1 MDVNLY
7 PPREGLTAQE
17 PPKTP
22 PGPPRTPQ
30 GPPQSAPR
38 CLQNRILAFLSRL
51 CCHLVGQV
59 AAKTRTRRQDDVKIA
74 LRCQFEPNLAQLKPI
89 LGLTWPHLGPP
100 DLPKTLIFLR
110 FFFKVFAIPP
120 ICVLR
125 RPREPQDGPDRC
137 PRGLKRAP
145 RAPQR
150 APRWPQE
157 APKRPQDG
165 AKRRQDGPKRP
176 QEAPRRP
183 QDGPKTTPRRPQVA
197 SKSLPSRTQKTYCLK
212 RAPKTRPRGP
222 KRLQKAPKSSK
233 EAPKRPP
240 RASQEAPKRLPGR
253 SLGRLRRNCVLR
265 LQRAPPRGSP
275 EAPTRPP
282 TRSQ

>member
-1 MDVNLY
+1 MISPENPAKARRNARSALNPPPPSGWHGRAEPPCRLFQTPLLRRLRLY
-7 PPREGLTAQE
+7 SDRAFRRAGPPLEDFTAQE

-59 AAKTRTRRQDDVKIA
+59 AARTRTRRQDDVKIA
-74 LRCQFEPNLAQLKPI
+74 FRCQFEPNLAQLKPI
-89 LGLTWPHLGPP
+89 LDLTWPHLGPP
-100 DLPKTLIFLR
+100 DLLKTLIFHRLL
-110 FFFKVFAIPP
+110 KVFAISP

-125 RPREPQDGPDRC
+125 RPREPQDGPDRP
-137 PRGLKRAP
+137 PRGFKRAP

-165 AKRRQDGPKRP
+165 
-176 QEAPRRP
+176 
-183 QDGPKTTPRRPQVA
+183 
-197 SKSLPSRTQKTYCLK
+197 
-212 RAPKTRPRGP
+212 P
-222 KRLQKAPKSSK
+222 KRLQ
-233 EAPKRPP
+233 EGP
-240 RASQEAPKRLPGR
+240 R
-253 SLGRLRRNCVLR
+253 
-265 LQRAPPRGSP
+265 
-275 EAPTRPP
+275 
-282 TRSQ
+282 